1 MMTLEDY
8 QIALEKLTTF
18 YHIAPDNEKHWWLER
33 IAFCKERIDSI
44 ILISN

>member
-8 QIALEKLTTF
+8 QTALEALINF
-18 YHIAPDNEKHWWLER
+18 YHIAPDNEKHWWLKR
-33 IAFCKERIDSI
+33 IAFCKKRIDSI